1 MNRIQ
6 AFINEI
12 RGDKVIWIVVL
23 FLSIFSM
30 LAVYSSTGTLA
41 YKFQHGNTEYYILKH
56 LFILFLGFALMFA
69 CHKINYTYY
78 ARMAEVL
85 YWGSVGLLI
94 YTLLFGI
101 NLNEA
106 NRWATIPVLNVSF
119 QSSDVAKLALI
130 ILVAKLLTKKQNTIL
145 DFKETFMPILIRIG
159 IIVALILPNNLST
172 AGLIFMT
179 SIVLIYVGGVK
190 IKYLFYLSSAGI
202 VGFLMFIMV
211 VHFMP
216 NNSKSRVGT
225 WQNRIETFIGGKGSD
240 SFQSDQ
246 AKIAISSGGIF
257 GKMPG
262 NGTQKNFLPHP
273 YSDFIF
279 AIIVEEFGLVGGFV
293 ILILYVIL
301 FTRGYRIVMKFPHTF
316 GALLAIGLSFNL
328 TFQALINMLVAVDLM
343 PVTGQPLPLISMGGT
358 SIWFTCIS
366 LGIILSV
373 SRYIEEHSDEEIT
386 TDSNTNYASA

>member
-6 AFINEI
+6 AFLNDIK
-12 RGDKVIWIVVL
+12 GDKVIWIVVL

-41 YKFQHGNTEYYILKH
+41 YKFQHGNTEYYIFKH
-56 LFILFLGFALMFA
+56 LFILFLGFALMYA
-69 CHKINYTYY
+69 CHKVNYTFY

-85 YWGSVGLLI
+85 YWGSVCLLL

-130 ILVAKLLTKKQNTIL
+130 ILVAKLLTKKQDTIL
-145 DFKETFMPILIRIG
+145 HFKETFIPILIRIG

-172 AGLIFMT
+172 AALIFMT

-190 IKYLFYLSSAGI
+190 LKYLFYLSGAGI
-202 VGFLMFIMV
+202 LGFAMFIMV
-211 VHFMP
+211 VHFLP
-216 NNSKSRVGT
+216 NKNKSRVGT

-240 SFQSDQ
+240 NFQSDQ

-279 AIIVEEFGLVGGFV
+279 AIIIEEFGLVGGFFM
-293 ILILYVIL
+293 LILYVIL
-301 FTRGYRIVMKFPHTF
+301 FTRGYRLVMKFPHTF
-316 GALLAIGLSFNL
+316 GALLAIGLSFSL

-343 PVTGQPLPLISMGGT
+343 PVTGQPLPLVSMGGT

-366 LGIILSV
+366 IGIILSV
-373 SRYIEEHSDEEIT
+373 SRYIEEHADEATGSET
-386 TDSNTNYASA
+386 TKNYASV

>member
-6 AFINEI
+6 AFLNDIK
-12 RGDKVIWIVVL
+12 GDKVIWIVVL

-56 LFILFLGFALMFA
+56 IFILCLGFALMYA
-69 CHKINYTYY
+69 CHKINYTFY

-85 YWGSVGLLI
+85 YWGSVCLLM

-130 ILVAKLLTKKQNTIL
+130 ILVAKLLTKKQDTIL
-145 DFKETFMPILIRIG
+145 NFKETFIPILIRIG

-179 SIVLIYVGGVK
+179 SIILIYVGGVK
-190 IKYLFYLSSAGI
+190 LKYLFYLSGAGI
-202 VGFLMFIMV
+202 LGFAMFIMV
-211 VHFMP
+211 VHFLP
-216 NNSKSRVGT
+216 NNNKSRVGT

-240 SFQSDQ
+240 NFQSDQ

-279 AIIVEEFGLVGGFV
+279 AIIIEEFGLVGGFFM
-293 ILILYVIL
+293 LSLYVIL
-301 FTRGYRIVMKFPHTF
+301 FTRGYRLVMKFPHTF

-343 PVTGQPLPLISMGGT
+343 PVTGQPLPLVSMGGT

-366 LGIILSV
+366 IGIILSV
-373 SRYIEEHSDEEIT
+373 SRYIEEHAELETVTDT
-386 TDSNTNYASA
+386 TKNYANV

>member
-6 AFINEI
+6 AFFNDIK
-12 RGDKVIWIVVL
+12 GDKVIWIVVL

-30 LAVYSSTGTLA
+30 MAVYSSTGTLA
-41 YKFQHGNTEYYILKH
+41 YRFQHGNTEYYILKH
-56 LFILFLGFALMFA
+56 LFILLLGFGLMYA
-69 CHKINYTYY
+69 CHRINYTYY

-85 YWGSVGLLI
+85 YWGSIALLT
-94 YTLLFGI
+94 YTLLFGVS
-101 NLNEA
+101 LNEA

-130 ILVAKLLTKKQNTIL
+130 ILVAKLLTKKQDSIL
-145 DFKETFMPILIRIG
+145 DFKGTFMPILLRIG
-159 IIVALILPNNLST
+159 LVVALILPNNLST
-172 AGLIFMT
+172 AALIFMT
-179 SIVLIYVGGVK
+179 SVVLIYVGGVK
-190 IKYLFYLSSAGI
+190 IRYLFYLSSAGI
-202 VGFLMFIMV
+202 IGFLLFIMIA
-211 VHFMP
+211 HYAP
-216 NNSKSRVGT
+216 NIGGRIGT
-225 WQNRIETFIGGKGSD
+225 WQNRIETFTGGNGSD
-240 SFQSDQ
+240 TFQVDQ

-279 AIIVEEFGLVGGFV
+279 AIIIEEFGLIGGFI

-316 GALLAIGLSFNL
+316 GALLSIGLSFSL

-343 PVTGQPLPLISMGGT
+343 PVTGQPLPLVSMGGT

-366 LGIILSV
+366 IGIILSV
-373 SRYIEEHSDEEIT
+373 SRYIEEHGDEEIASET
-386 TDSNTNYASA
+386 TKNYANV

>member
-41 YKFQHGNTEYYILKH
+41 YRFQHGNTEYYILKH

-85 YWGSVGLLI
+85 YWGSVCLLI

-211 VHFMP
+211 VHFLP
-216 NNSKSRVGT
+216 NNNKSRVGT

-240 SFQSDQ
+240 NFQSDQ

-279 AIIVEEFGLVGGFV
+279 AIIIEEFGLVGGFV

-343 PVTGQPLPLISMGGT
+343 PVTGQPLPLVSMGGT

-386 TDSNTNYASA
+386 TESNNNYASA

>member
-12 RGDKVIWIVVL
+12 KGDKVIWIVVL

-41 YKFQHGNTEYYILKH
+41 YRFQHGNTEYYILKH

-78 ARMAEVL
+78 ARLAEVL
-85 YWGSVGLLI
+85 YWGSVCLLI
-94 YTLLFGI
+94 YTLIFGI

-145 DFKETFMPILIRIG
+145 DFRETFMPILIRIG

-211 VHFMP
+211 VHFLP
-216 NNSKSRVGT
+216 NNNKSRVGT

-240 SFQSDQ
+240 NFQSDQ

-279 AIIVEEFGLVGGFV
+279 AIIIEEFGLLGGFV

-366 LGIILSV
+366 IGIILSV
-373 SRYIEEHSDEEIT
+373 SRHIEEHADEEII
-386 TDSNTNYASA
+386 TDSNNNYASA

>member
-6 AFINEI
+6 AFLNDIK
-12 RGDKVIWIVVL
+12 GDKVIWIVVL

-41 YKFQHGNTEYYILKH
+41 YKFQHGNTEYYIFKH
-56 LFILFLGFALMFA
+56 LFILFLGFALMYA
-69 CHKINYTYY
+69 CHKVNYTFY

-85 YWGSVGLLI
+85 YWGSVCLLL

-130 ILVAKLLTKKQNTIL
+130 ILVAKLLTKKQDTIL
-145 DFKETFMPILIRIG
+145 HFKETFIPILIRIG

-172 AGLIFMT
+172 AALIFMT

-190 IKYLFYLSSAGI
+190 LKYLFYLSGAGI
-202 VGFLMFIMV
+202 LGFAMFIMV
-211 VHFMP
+211 VHFLP
-216 NNSKSRVGT
+216 NKNKSRVGT

-240 SFQSDQ
+240 NFQSDQ

-279 AIIVEEFGLVGGFV
+279 AIIIEEFGLVGGFFM
-293 ILILYVIL
+293 LILYVIL
-301 FTRGYRIVMKFPHTF
+301 FTRGYRLVMKFPHTF
-316 GALLAIGLSFNL
+316 GALLAIGLSFSL

-343 PVTGQPLPLISMGGT
+343 PVTGQPLPLVSMGGT

-366 LGIILSV
+366 IGIILSV
-373 SRYIEEHSDEEIT
+373 SRYIEEHADEETGSET
-386 TDSNTNYASA
+386 TKNYASV

>member
-6 AFINEI
+6 AFLNDI

-41 YKFQHGNTEYYILKH
+41 YRFQHGNTEYYILKH
-56 LFILFLGFALMFA
+56 LFILFLGFALMYA
-69 CHKINYTYY
+69 CHRIKYTYY
-78 ARMAEVL
+78 ARIAEVF

-94 YTLLFGI
+94 YTLIFGI

-130 ILVAKLLTKKQNTIL
+130 ILIAKMLTKKQSSIL
-145 DFKETFMPILIRIG
+145 NFKETFLPLLIRIG

-179 SIVLIYVGGVK
+179 CIMLIYVGGVK
-190 IKYLFYLSSAGI
+190 IKYLVYLSSAGLL
-202 VGFLMFIMV
+202 GFLMFVMV
-211 VHFMP
+211 VHFLP
-216 NNSKSRVGT
+216 NNNKGRIGT

-246 AKIAISSGGIF
+246 AKIAISTGGIL

-279 AIIVEEFGLVGGFV
+279 AIIIEEYGLAGGFC
-293 ILILYVIL
+293 ILVLYVIL

-316 GALLAIGLSFNL
+316 GALLAIGLSFSL

-343 PVTGQPLPLISMGGT
+343 PVTGQPLPLVSMGGT

-366 LGIILSV
+366 IGIILSV
-373 SRYIEEHSDEEIT
+373 SRYIEEHSDEEINSEP
-386 TDSNTNYASA
+386 SNDYASA

>member
-41 YKFQHGNTEYYILKH
+41 YRFQHGNTEYYILKH

-85 YWGSVGLLI
+85 YWGSVCLLI

-211 VHFMP
+211 VHFLP
-216 NNSKSRVGT
+216 NNNKSRVGT

-240 SFQSDQ
+240 NFQSDQ

-279 AIIVEEFGLVGGFV
+279 AIIIEEFGLLGGFV

-343 PVTGQPLPLISMGGT
+343 PVTGQPLPLVSMGGT

-386 TDSNTNYASA
+386 TESNNNYASV

>member
-6 AFINEI
+6 ALFNDIK
-12 RGDKVIWIVVL
+12 GDRVIWIVVL

-56 LFILFLGFALMFA
+56 LFILLLGFALMYA
-69 CHKINYTYY
+69 CHRINYTYY
-78 ARMAEVL
+78 ARLAEVL
-85 YWGSVGLLI
+85 YWGSVALLV

-101 NLNEA
+101 NVNEA

-130 ILVAKLLTKKQNTIL
+130 ILVAKLLTKKQGSIL
-145 DFKETFMPILIRIG
+145 DFKGTFMPILLRIG
-159 IIVALILPNNLST
+159 IVVALILPNNLST
-172 AGLIFMT
+172 AALIFMT
-179 SIVLIYVGGVK
+179 SVVLIYVGGVK
-190 IKYLFYLSSAGI
+190 IRYLIYLTSAGI
-202 VGFLMFIMV
+202 LGFLLFIMIA
-211 VHFMP
+211 HYAP
-216 NNSKSRVGT
+216 NIGGRIGT
-225 WQNRIETFIGGKGSD
+225 WQNRIVTFTGGHGSD
-240 SFQSDQ
+240 TFQVDQ
-246 AKIAISSGGIF
+246 AKIAISSGGFF

-279 AIIVEEFGLVGGFV
+279 AIIIEEFGLIGGFI

-316 GALLAIGLSFNL
+316 GALLSIGLSFSL

-366 LGIILSV
+366 IGMILSV
-373 SRYIEEHSDEEIT
+373 SRYIEEHGDEEIT
-386 TDSNTNYASA
+386 PETKNSYAEA

>member
-6 AFINEI
+6 AFLNDIK
-12 RGDKVIWIVVL
+12 GDKVIWIVVL

-41 YKFQHGNTEYYILKH
+41 YKFQHGNTEYYIFKH
-56 LFILFLGFALMFA
+56 LFILGLGFALMYA
-69 CHKINYTYY
+69 CHKINYTFY
-78 ARMAEVL
+78 ARIAEVL
-85 YWGSVGLLI
+85 YWGSVCLLM

-130 ILVAKLLTKKQNTIL
+130 ILVAKLLTKKQDTIL
-145 DFKETFMPILIRIG
+145 NFKETFIPILIRIG

-179 SIVLIYVGGVK
+179 SIILIYVGGVK
-190 IKYLFYLSSAGI
+190 LKYLFYLSGAGI
-202 VGFLMFIMV
+202 LGFAMFIMV
-211 VHFMP
+211 VHFLP
-216 NNSKSRVGT
+216 NNNKSRIGT

-240 SFQSDQ
+240 NFQSDQ

-279 AIIVEEFGLVGGFV
+279 AIIIEEFGLVGGFFM
-293 ILILYVIL
+293 LSLYVIL
-301 FTRGYRIVMKFPHTF
+301 FTRGYRLVMKFPHTF

-343 PVTGQPLPLISMGGT
+343 PVTGQPLPLVSMGGT

-366 LGIILSV
+366 IGIILSV
-373 SRYIEEHSDEEIT
+373 SRYIEEHADEETGSDT
-386 TDSNTNYASA
+386 TSNYANV

>member
-6 AFINEI
+6 AFLNDIK
-12 RGDKVIWIVVL
+12 GDKVIWIVVL

-41 YKFQHGNTEYYILKH
+41 YKFQHGNTEYYIFKH
-56 LFILFLGFALMFA
+56 LFILFLGFALMYA
-69 CHKINYTYY
+69 CHKVNYTFY

-85 YWGSVGLLI
+85 YWGSVCLLL

-130 ILVAKLLTKKQNTIL
+130 ILVAKLLTKKQDTIL
-145 DFKETFMPILIRIG
+145 HFKETFIPILIRIG

-172 AGLIFMT
+172 AALIFMT

-190 IKYLFYLSSAGI
+190 LKYLFYLSAAGI
-202 VGFLMFIMV
+202 LGFAMFIMV
-211 VHFMP
+211 VHFLP
-216 NNSKSRVGT
+216 NKNKSRVGT

-240 SFQSDQ
+240 NFQSDQ

-279 AIIVEEFGLVGGFV
+279 AIIIEEFGLVGGFFM
-293 ILILYVIL
+293 LILYVIL
-301 FTRGYRIVMKFPHTF
+301 FTRGYRLVMKFPHTF
-316 GALLAIGLSFNL
+316 GALLAIGLSFSL

-343 PVTGQPLPLISMGGT
+343 PVTGQPLPLVSMGGT

-366 LGIILSV
+366 IGIILSV
-373 SRYIEEHSDEEIT
+373 SRYIEEHADEETGSET
-386 TDSNTNYASA
+386 TKNYASV

>member
-6 AFINEI
+6 VFLNDIK
-12 RGDKVIWIVVL
+12 GDRVIWIVVL

-30 LAVYSSTGTLA
+30 MAVYSSTGTLS
-41 YKFQHGNTEYYILKH
+41 YRFQHGNTEYYILKH
-56 LFILFLGFALMFA
+56 LFILLLGFALMYA
-69 CHKINYTYY
+69 CHRINYTYY
-78 ARMAEVL
+78 ARLAEVL
-85 YWGSVGLLI
+85 YWGSIALLA

-101 NLNEA
+101 SLNEA

-130 ILVAKLLTKKQNTIL
+130 ILVAKLLTKKQDSIL
-145 DFKETFMPILIRIG
+145 DFKGTFMPILLRIG
-159 IIVALILPNNLST
+159 LVVALILPNNLST
-172 AGLIFMT
+172 AALIFLT
-179 SIVLIYVGGVK
+179 SVVLIYVGGVK
-190 IKYLFYLSSAGI
+190 IRYLFYLSSAGI
-202 VGFLMFIMV
+202 LGFLLFIMV
-211 VHFMP
+211 AHYAP
-216 NNSKSRVGT
+216 NIGGRIGT
-225 WQNRIETFIGGKGSD
+225 WQNRIETFTGGNGSD
-240 SFQSDQ
+240 SFQIDQ

-279 AIIVEEFGLVGGFV
+279 AIIIEEFGLVGGFI

-316 GALLAIGLSFNL
+316 GALLSIGLSFSL

-343 PVTGQPLPLISMGGT
+343 PVTGQPLPLVSMGGT

-366 LGIILSV
+366 IGIILSV
-373 SRYIEEHSDEEIT
+373 SRYIEEHADEEIT
-386 TDSNTNYASA
+386 SETPKNYASV

>member
-6 AFINEI
+6 AFFNDIK
-12 RGDKVIWIVVL
+12 GDRVIWIVVL
-23 FLSIFSM
+23 FLSIFSL

-56 LFILFLGFALMFA
+56 LFILCLGFALMYA

-85 YWGSVGLLI
+85 YWGSVCLLL
-94 YTLLFGI
+94 YTLAFGI

-130 ILVAKLLTKKQNTIL
+130 ILVAKLLTKKQDTIL
-145 DFKETFMPILIRIG
+145 NFKETFIPILIRIG

-190 IKYLFYLSSAGI
+190 LKYLFYLSGAGI
-202 VGFLMFIMV
+202 LGFVLFVTV
-211 VHFMP
+211 VHFLP
-216 NNSKSRVGT
+216 NNNKSRVGT

-240 SFQSDQ
+240 NFQSDQ

-279 AIIVEEFGLVGGFV
+279 AIIVEEFGLVGGFFM
-293 ILILYVIL
+293 LSLYVIL
-301 FTRGYRIVMKFPHTF
+301 FTRGYRLVMKFPHTF
-316 GALLAIGLSFNL
+316 GALLAIGLSFSL

-343 PVTGQPLPLISMGGT
+343 PVTGQPLPLVSMGGT

-366 LGIILSV
+366 IGIILSV
-373 SRYIEEHSDEEIT
+373 SRYIEEHADEEIVSET
-386 TDSNTNYASA
+386 NNNYASA

>member
-6 AFINEI
+6 AFLNDIK
-12 RGDKVIWIVVL
+12 GDKVIWIVVL
-23 FLSIFSM
+23 FLSIFSL

-41 YKFQHGNTEYYILKH
+41 YKFQHGNTEYYIFKH
-56 LFILFLGFALMFA
+56 LFILCLGFALMYA
-69 CHKINYTYY
+69 CHKINYTFY

-85 YWGSVGLLI
+85 YWGSVGLLM

-101 NLNEA
+101 NLNDA

-130 ILVAKLLTKKQNTIL
+130 ILVAKLLTKKQDTIL
-145 DFKETFMPILIRIG
+145 NFKETFIPILIRIG

-172 AGLIFMT
+172 AALIFMT
-179 SIVLIYVGGVK
+179 SIVLIFVGGVK
-190 IKYLFYLSSAGI
+190 LKYLFYLSGAGI
-202 VGFLMFIMV
+202 LGFAMFIMV
-211 VHFMP
+211 VHFLP
-216 NNSKSRVGT
+216 NNNKSRVGT

-240 SFQSDQ
+240 NFQSDQ

-279 AIIVEEFGLVGGFV
+279 AIIIEEFGLVGGFFM
-293 ILILYVIL
+293 LILYVIL
-301 FTRGYRIVMKFPHTF
+301 FTRGYRLVMKFPHTF
-316 GALLAIGLSFNL
+316 GALLAIGLSFSL

-343 PVTGQPLPLISMGGT
+343 PVTGQPLPLVSMGGT

-366 LGIILSV
+366 IGIILSV
-373 SRYIEEHSDEEIT
+373 SRYIEEHADEETGSDT
-386 TDSNTNYASA
+386 TNNYASV

>member
-6 AFINEI
+6 AFLNDIK
-12 RGDKVIWIVVL
+12 GDKVIWIVVL

-56 LFILFLGFALMFA
+56 LFILALGFGLMYA
-69 CHKINYTYY
+69 CHKINYTFY

-85 YWGSVGLLI
+85 YWGSVCLLL

-130 ILVAKLLTKKQNTIL
+130 ILVAKLLTKKQDTIL
-145 DFKETFMPILIRIG
+145 HFKETFIPILIRIG

-172 AGLIFMT
+172 AALIFMT

-190 IKYLFYLSSAGI
+190 LKYLFYLSAAGI
-202 VGFLMFIMV
+202 LGFAMFIMV
-211 VHFMP
+211 VHFLP
-216 NNSKSRVGT
+216 NKNKSRIGT

-240 SFQSDQ
+240 NFQSDQ

-279 AIIVEEFGLVGGFV
+279 AIIIEEFGLVGGFFM
-293 ILILYVIL
+293 LILYVIL
-301 FTRGYRIVMKFPHTF
+301 FTRGYRLVMKFPHTF
-316 GALLAIGLSFNL
+316 GALLAIGLSFSL

-343 PVTGQPLPLISMGGT
+343 PVTGQPLPLVSMGGT

-366 LGIILSV
+366 IGIILSV
-373 SRYIEEHSDEEIT
+373 SRYIEEHAGEETGSET
-386 TDSNTNYASA
+386 TNNYASV

>member
-41 YKFQHGNTEYYILKH
+41 YRFQHGNTEYYILKH

-85 YWGSVGLLI
+85 YWGSVCLLI

-211 VHFMP
+211 VHFLP
-216 NNSKSRVGT
+216 NNNKSRVGT

-240 SFQSDQ
+240 NFQSDQ

-279 AIIVEEFGLVGGFV
+279 AIIIEEFGLVGGFV

-343 PVTGQPLPLISMGGT
+343 PVTGQPLPLVSMGGT

-386 TDSNTNYASA
+386 TETNNNYASA

>member
-6 AFINEI
+6 AFLNDIK
-12 RGDKVIWIVVL
+12 GDKVIWIVVL

-41 YKFQHGNTEYYILKH
+41 YKFQHGNTEYYIFKH
-56 LFILFLGFALMFA
+56 IFILCLGFALMYA
-69 CHKINYTYY
+69 CHKINYTFY

-85 YWGSVGLLI
+85 YWGSVCLLM

-130 ILVAKLLTKKQNTIL
+130 ILVAKLLTKKQDTIL
-145 DFKETFMPILIRIG
+145 NFKETFIPILIRIG

-179 SIVLIYVGGVK
+179 SIILIYVGGVK
-190 IKYLFYLSSAGI
+190 LKYLFYLSGAGLL
-202 VGFLMFIMV
+202 GFAMFIMV
-211 VHFMP
+211 VHFLP
-216 NNSKSRVGT
+216 NNNKSRVGT

-240 SFQSDQ
+240 NFQSDQ

-279 AIIVEEFGLVGGFV
+279 AIIIEEFGLVGGFFM
-293 ILILYVIL
+293 LSLYVIL
-301 FTRGYRIVMKFPHTF
+301 FTRGYRLVMKFPHTF

-343 PVTGQPLPLISMGGT
+343 PVTGQPLPLVSMGGT

-366 LGIILSV
+366 IGIILSV
-373 SRYIEEHSDEEIT
+373 SRYIEEHADEETGSDT
-386 TDSNTNYASA
+386 TKNYANV

>member
-6 AFINEI
+6 AFLNDIK
-12 RGDKVIWIVVL
+12 GDKVIWIVVL

-41 YKFQHGNTEYYILKH
+41 YRFQHGNTEYYILKH
-56 LFILFLGFALMFA
+56 LFILFLGFALMYA
-69 CHKINYTYY
+69 SHKINYTYY

-85 YWGSVGLLI
+85 YWFSVVLLV

-130 ILVAKLLTKKQNTIL
+130 ILVAKLLTKKQSSIL
-145 DFKETFMPILIRIG
+145 DLKETFLPILVRIG

-179 SIVLIYVGGVK
+179 SIVLVYVGGVK
-190 IKYLFYLSSAGI
+190 FKYLFYLTATGLLGI
-202 VGFLMFIMV
+202 IMFIAV
-211 VHFMP
+211 LHFLP
-216 NNSKSRVGT
+216 NGGKSRIGT

-240 SFQSDQ
+240 NFQSDQ
-246 AKIAISSGGIF
+246 AKIAIASGGIL

-279 AIIVEEFGLVGGFV
+279 AIIIEEFGLIGGFFV
-293 ILILYVIL
+293 LTCYVIL
-301 FTRGYRIVMKFPHTF
+301 FTRGYRLVMKFPHTF

-343 PVTGQPLPLISMGGT
+343 PVTGQPLPMISMGGT

-373 SRYIEEHSDEEIT
+373 SRYIEEHADEEIT
-386 TDSNTNYASA
+386 SETTNNYASV

>member
-78 ARMAEVL
+78 ARMAEIL
-85 YWGSVGLLI
+85 YWGSVCLLI

-159 IIVALILPNNLST
+159 VIVALILPNNLST

-211 VHFMP
+211 VHFLP
-216 NNSKSRVGT
+216 NNNKSRVGT

-240 SFQSDQ
+240 NFQSDQ

-279 AIIVEEFGLVGGFV
+279 AIIIEEFGLVGGFV

-343 PVTGQPLPLISMGGT
+343 PVTGQPLPLVSMGGT

-386 TDSNTNYASA
+386 TESNNNYASA

>member
-1 MNRIQ
+1 
-6 AFINEI
+6 
-12 RGDKVIWIVVL
+12 
-23 FLSIFSM
+23 
-30 LAVYSSTGTLA
+30 
-41 YKFQHGNTEYYILKH
+41 
-56 LFILFLGFALMFA
+56 
-69 CHKINYTYY
+69 
-78 ARMAEVL
+78 
-85 YWGSVGLLI
+85 
-94 YTLLFGI
+94 
-101 NLNEA
+101 
-106 NRWATIPVLNVSF
+106 
-119 QSSDVAKLALI
+119 
-130 ILVAKLLTKKQNTIL
+130 
-145 DFKETFMPILIRIG
+145 
-159 IIVALILPNNLST
+159 VALILPNNLST

-211 VHFMP
+211 VHFLP
-216 NNSKSRVGT
+216 NNNKSRVGT

-240 SFQSDQ
+240 NFKSDQ
-246 AKIAISSGGIF
+246 AKIAIYSGGIL

-279 AIIVEEFGLVGGFV
+279 AIIIEEFGLVGGFV

-343 PVTGQPLPLISMGGT
+343 PVTGQPLPLVSMGGT

-373 SRYIEEHSDEEIT
+373 SRYIEEHLDEEIT
-386 TDSNTNYASA
+386 TESNNNYASV

>member
-41 YKFQHGNTEYYILKH
+41 YRFQHGNTEYYILKH

-78 ARMAEVL
+78 ARLAEVL
-85 YWGSVGLLI
+85 YWGSVCLLI

-211 VHFMP
+211 VHFLP
-216 NNSKSRVGT
+216 NNNKSRVGT

-240 SFQSDQ
+240 NFQSDQ

-279 AIIVEEFGLVGGFV
+279 AIIIEEFGLLGGFV

-343 PVTGQPLPLISMGGT
+343 PVTGQPLPLVSMGGT

-386 TDSNTNYASA
+386 TESNNNYASV

>member
-6 AFINEI
+6 ALIKDI
-12 RGDKVIWIVVL
+12 KGDRVIWIVVL

-30 LAVYSSTGTLA
+30 MAVYSATGTLA

-56 LFILFLGFALMFA
+56 LFILFLGFALMYA
-69 CHKINYTYY
+69 CHRINYTYY
-78 ARMAEVL
+78 ARLAEVL
-85 YWGSVGLLI
+85 YWGSVALLV
-94 YTLLFGI
+94 YTLFFGI

-130 ILVAKLLTKKQNTIL
+130 ILVAKLLTKKQGSIL
-145 DFKETFMPILIRIG
+145 DFKGTFIPILFRIG
-159 IIVALILPNNLST
+159 LVVALILPNNLST
-172 AGLIFMT
+172 AALIFMT
-179 SIVLIYVGGVK
+179 SVVLIYVGGVK
-190 IKYLFYLSSAGI
+190 IRYLVYLTSAGI
-202 VGFLMFIMV
+202 VGFLLFIMV
-211 VHFMP
+211 AHYAP
-216 NNSKSRVGT
+216 NIGGRIGT
-225 WQNRIETFIGGKGSD
+225 WQNRIVTFTGGNGSD
-240 SFQSDQ
+240 TFQVDQ

-279 AIIVEEFGLVGGFV
+279 AIIIEEFGLVGGFI

-316 GALLAIGLSFNL
+316 GALLSIGLSFSL

-343 PVTGQPLPLISMGGT
+343 PVTGQPLPLVSMGGT

-366 LGIILSV
+366 IGIILSV
-373 SRYIEEHSDEEIT
+373 SRYIEEHGDEEIIPET
-386 TDSNTNYASA
+386 KNSYADA

>member
-6 AFINEI
+6 ALFNDIK
-12 RGDKVIWIVVL
+12 GDRVIWIVVL

-56 LFILFLGFALMFA
+56 LFILILGFALMYA
-69 CHKINYTYY
+69 CHRINYTYY
-78 ARMAEVL
+78 ARLAEVL
-85 YWGSVGLLI
+85 YWGSVALLL

-101 NLNEA
+101 NVNEA

-130 ILVAKLLTKKQNTIL
+130 ILVAKLLTKKQNSIL
-145 DFKETFMPILIRIG
+145 DFKGTFIPILLRIG
-159 IIVALILPNNLST
+159 IVVALILPNNLST
-172 AGLIFMT
+172 AALIFLT
-179 SIVLIYVGGVK
+179 SVVLIYVGGVK
-190 IKYLFYLSSAGI
+190 IRYLIYLTSAGI
-202 VGFLMFIMV
+202 LGFCLFIMV
-211 VHFMP
+211 AHYAP
-216 NNSKSRVGT
+216 NIGGRIGT
-225 WQNRIETFIGGKGSD
+225 WQNRIVTFTGGKGSD
-240 SFQSDQ
+240 TFQVDQ

-279 AIIVEEFGLVGGFV
+279 AIIIEEFGLVGGFI

-316 GALLAIGLSFNL
+316 GALLSIGLSFSL

-343 PVTGQPLPLISMGGT
+343 PVTGQPLPLVSMGGT

-366 LGIILSV
+366 IGMILSV
-373 SRYIEEHSDEEIT
+373 SRYIEEHGDEET
-386 TDSNTNYASA
+386 TPVKNNSYANA

>member
-6 AFINEI
+6 AYINEI

-41 YKFQHGNTEYYILKH
+41 YRFQHGNTEYYILKH

-85 YWGSVGLLI
+85 YWGSVCLLI

-211 VHFMP
+211 VHFLP
-216 NNSKSRVGT
+216 NNNKSRVGT

-240 SFQSDQ
+240 NFQSDQ

-279 AIIVEEFGLVGGFV
+279 AIIIEEFGLVGGFV

-343 PVTGQPLPLISMGGT
+343 PVTGQPLPLVSMGGT

-386 TDSNTNYASA
+386 TESNINYASA

>member
-6 AFINEI
+6 VFLNDIK
-12 RGDKVIWIVVL
+12 GDRVIWIVVL

-30 LAVYSSTGTLA
+30 MAVYSSTGTLA
-41 YKFQHGNTEYYILKH
+41 YRFQHGNTEYYILKH
-56 LFILFLGFALMFA
+56 LFILLLGFALMYA
-69 CHKINYTYY
+69 CHRINYTYY
-78 ARMAEVL
+78 ARLAEVL
-85 YWGSVGLLI
+85 YWGSIALLA

-101 NLNEA
+101 SLNEA

-130 ILVAKLLTKKQNTIL
+130 ILVAKLLTKKQDSIL
-145 DFKETFMPILIRIG
+145 DFKGTFMPILLRIG
-159 IIVALILPNNLST
+159 LVVALILPNNLST
-172 AGLIFMT
+172 AALIFLT
-179 SIVLIYVGGVK
+179 SVVLIYVGGVK
-190 IKYLFYLSSAGI
+190 IRYLFYLSSAGI
-202 VGFLMFIMV
+202 LGFLLFIMV
-211 VHFMP
+211 AHYAP
-216 NNSKSRVGT
+216 NIGGRIGT
-225 WQNRIETFIGGKGSD
+225 WQNRIETFTGGNGSD
-240 SFQSDQ
+240 SFQIDQ

-279 AIIVEEFGLVGGFV
+279 AIIIEEFGLVGGFI

-316 GALLAIGLSFNL
+316 GALLSIGLSFSL

-343 PVTGQPLPLISMGGT
+343 PVTGQPLPLVSMGGT

-366 LGIILSV
+366 IGIILSV
-373 SRYIEEHSDEEIT
+373 SRYIEEHADEEIT
-386 TDSNTNYASA
+386 SETPKNYASV

>member
-6 AFINEI
+6 AFLNDI

-41 YKFQHGNTEYYILKH
+41 YRFQHGNTEYYILKH
-56 LFILFLGFALMFA
+56 LFILFLGFALMYA

-78 ARMAEVL
+78 ARMAEIL
-85 YWGSVGLLI
+85 YWGSVCLLI

-106 NRWATIPVLNVSF
+106 NRWATIPVLNISF

-130 ILVAKLLTKKQNTIL
+130 ILVAKLLTKKQGTIL
-145 DFKETFMPILIRIG
+145 DFKETFLPILIRIG

-202 VGFLMFIMV
+202 LGFLMFIMV
-211 VHFMP
+211 IHFLP
-216 NNSKSRVGT
+216 NNNKSRVGT

-240 SFQSDQ
+240 NFQSDQ
-246 AKIAISSGGIF
+246 AKIAISSGGVF

-279 AIIVEEFGLVGGFV
+279 AIIIEEFGLVGGFV
-293 ILILYVIL
+293 ILTLYVIL

-316 GALLAIGLSFNL
+316 GALLSIGLSFNL

-343 PVTGQPLPLISMGGT
+343 PVTGQPLPLVSMGGT

-373 SRYIEEHSDEEIT
+373 SRYIEEHADDETGSEIT
-386 TDSNTNYASA
+386 NNYASV

>member
-6 AFINEI
+6 AFLNDIK
-12 RGDKVIWIVVL
+12 GDRVIWIVVL

-41 YKFQHGNTEYYILKH
+41 YRFQHGNTEYYILKH
-56 LFILFLGFALMFA
+56 IFILCLGFALMYA

-85 YWGSVGLLI
+85 YWGSVCLLI

-130 ILVAKLLTKKQNTIL
+130 ILVAKLLTKKQDTIL

-202 VGFLMFIMV
+202 LGFAMFIMV

-216 NNSKSRVGT
+216 SNNKSRVGT

-240 SFQSDQ
+240 NFQSDQ
-246 AKIAISSGGIF
+246 AKIAISSRGIL

-279 AIIVEEFGLVGGFV
+279 AIIIEEFGLVGGFFM
-293 ILILYVIL
+293 LILYVIL

-343 PVTGQPLPLISMGGT
+343 PVTGQPLPLVSMGGT

-366 LGIILSV
+366 IGIILSV
-373 SRYIEEHSDEEIT
+373 SRYIEEHAEEETIPET
-386 TDSNTNYASA
+386 ANNYASA

>member
-6 AFINEI
+6 AFLNDIK
-12 RGDKVIWIVVL
+12 GDKVIWIVVL

-41 YKFQHGNTEYYILKH
+41 YKFQHGNTEYYIFKH
-56 LFILFLGFALMFA
+56 LFILCLGFALMYA
-69 CHKINYTYY
+69 CHKVNYTFY

-85 YWGSVGLLI
+85 YWGSVCLLM

-130 ILVAKLLTKKQNTIL
+130 ILVAKLLTKKQDTIL
-145 DFKETFMPILIRIG
+145 NFKETFIPILIRIG

-179 SIVLIYVGGVK
+179 SIILIYVGGVK
-190 IKYLFYLSSAGI
+190 LKYLFYLSGAGLL
-202 VGFLMFIMV
+202 GFAMFIMV
-211 VHFMP
+211 VHFLP
-216 NNSKSRVGT
+216 NNNKSRVGT

-240 SFQSDQ
+240 NFQSDQ

-279 AIIVEEFGLVGGFV
+279 AIIIEEFGLVGGFFM
-293 ILILYVIL
+293 LSLYVIL
-301 FTRGYRIVMKFPHTF
+301 FTRGYRLVMKFPHTF

-343 PVTGQPLPLISMGGT
+343 PVTGQPLPLVSMGGT

-366 LGIILSV
+366 IGIILSV
-373 SRYIEEHSDEEIT
+373 SRYIEEHADLEKGSDT
-386 TDSNTNYASA
+386 TKNYANA

>member
-6 AFINEI
+6 AFFNDIK
-12 RGDKVIWIVVL
+12 GDRAIWIVVL

-30 LAVYSSTGTLA
+30 MSVYSSTGTLA

-56 LFILFLGFALMFA
+56 LFILILGFALMYA
-69 CHKINYTYY
+69 CHRINYTYY
-78 ARMAEVL
+78 ARLAEVL
-85 YWGSVGLLI
+85 YWGSVGLLL

-130 ILVAKLLTKKQNTIL
+130 ILVAKLLTKKQDSIL
-145 DFKETFMPILIRIG
+145 DFKKTFLPLLIRIG
-159 IIVALILPNNLST
+159 IVVVLILPNNLST
-172 AGLIFMT
+172 AALIFLT
-179 SIVLIYVGGVK
+179 SVVLIYVGGVK
-190 IKYLFYLSSAGI
+190 IKYLFYLMSAGI
-202 VGFLMFIMV
+202 VGFMLFIMV
-211 VHFMP
+211 AHYAP
-216 NNSKSRVGT
+216 KIGGRIGT
-225 WQNRIETFIGGKGSD
+225 WQNRIITFTGGNGSD
-240 SFQSDQ
+240 TFQVDQ

-279 AIIVEEFGLVGGFV
+279 AIIIEEFGLLGGFV
-293 ILILYVIL
+293 ILALYVIL
-301 FTRGYRIVMKFPHTF
+301 FTRAYRLVMRFPHTF
-316 GALLAIGLSFNL
+316 GALLSIGLSFSL

-343 PVTGQPLPLISMGGT
+343 PVTGQPLPLVSMGGT

-366 LGIILSV
+366 IGIILSV
-373 SRYIEEHSDEEIT
+373 SRYIEEHGAEEIST
-386 TDSNTNYASA
+386 ETINNYGRV

>member
-6 AFINEI
+6 AFLNDIK
-12 RGDKVIWIVVL
+12 GDKVIWIVVL

-41 YKFQHGNTEYYILKH
+41 YKFQHGNTEYYIFKH
-56 LFILFLGFALMFA
+56 LFILCLGFALMYA
-69 CHKINYTYY
+69 CHKINYTFY
-78 ARMAEVL
+78 ARMAEIL
-85 YWGSVGLLI
+85 YWGSVCLLM

-130 ILVAKLLTKKQNTIL
+130 ILVAKLLTKKQDTIL
-145 DFKETFMPILIRIG
+145 NFKETFIPILIRIG

-179 SIVLIYVGGVK
+179 SIILIYVGGVK
-190 IKYLFYLSSAGI
+190 LKYLFYLSGAGI
-202 VGFLMFIMV
+202 LGFAMFIMV
-211 VHFMP
+211 VHFLP
-216 NNSKSRVGT
+216 NNNKSRVGT

-240 SFQSDQ
+240 NFQSDQ

-279 AIIVEEFGLVGGFV
+279 AIIIEEFGLVGGFFM
-293 ILILYVIL
+293 LSLYVIL
-301 FTRGYRIVMKFPHTF
+301 FTRGYRLVMKFPHTF

-343 PVTGQPLPLISMGGT
+343 PVTGQPLPLVSMGGT

-366 LGIILSV
+366 IGIILSV
-373 SRYIEEHSDEEIT
+373 SRYIEEHADEETGLDT
-386 TDSNTNYASA
+386 TKNYANV

>member
-6 AFINEI
+6 ALIKDI
-12 RGDKVIWIVVL
+12 KGDRVIWIVVL

-30 LAVYSSTGTLA
+30 MAVYSATGTLA

-56 LFILFLGFALMFA
+56 LFILLLGFALMYA
-69 CHKINYTYY
+69 CHRINYTYY
-78 ARMAEVL
+78 ARLAEVL
-85 YWGSVGLLI
+85 YWGSVALLV
-94 YTLLFGI
+94 YTLFFGI

-130 ILVAKLLTKKQNTIL
+130 ILVAKLLTKKQGSIL
-145 DFKETFMPILIRIG
+145 DFKGTFIPILFRIG
-159 IIVALILPNNLST
+159 LVVALILPNNLST
-172 AGLIFMT
+172 AALIFMT
-179 SIVLIYVGGVK
+179 SVVLIYVGGVK
-190 IKYLFYLSSAGI
+190 IRYLVYLTSAGI
-202 VGFLMFIMV
+202 VGFLLFIMV
-211 VHFMP
+211 AHYAP
-216 NNSKSRVGT
+216 NIGGRIGT
-225 WQNRIETFIGGKGSD
+225 WQNRIVTFTGGNGSD
-240 SFQSDQ
+240 TFQVDQ
-246 AKIAISSGGIF
+246 AKIALSSGGIF

-279 AIIVEEFGLVGGFV
+279 AIIIEEFGLVGGFI

-316 GALLAIGLSFNL
+316 GALLSIGLSFSL

-343 PVTGQPLPLISMGGT
+343 PVTGQPLPLVSMGGT

-366 LGIILSV
+366 IGMILSV
-373 SRYIEEHSDEEIT
+373 SRYIEEHGDKEIIPET
-386 TDSNTNYASA
+386 KNSYADA

>member
-6 AFINEI
+6 AFLNDIK
-12 RGDKVIWIVVL
+12 GDRVIWIVVL

-30 LAVYSSTGTLA
+30 MAVYSSTGTLA
-41 YKFQHGNTEYYILKH
+41 YRFQHGNTEYYILKH
-56 LFILFLGFALMFA
+56 LFILLLGFALMYA
-69 CHKINYTYY
+69 CHRINYTYY
-78 ARMAEVL
+78 ARLAEVL
-85 YWGSVGLLI
+85 YWGSIALLT
-94 YTLLFGI
+94 YTLLFGVS
-101 NLNEA
+101 LNEA

-130 ILVAKLLTKKQNTIL
+130 ILVAKLLTKKQDSIL
-145 DFKETFMPILIRIG
+145 DFKGTFMPILLRIG
-159 IIVALILPNNLST
+159 IVVALILPNNLST
-172 AGLIFMT
+172 AALIFLT
-179 SIVLIYVGGVK
+179 SVVLIYVGGVK

-202 VGFLMFIMV
+202 IGFLLFILIA
-211 VHFMP
+211 HYAP
-216 NNSKSRVGT
+216 NIGGRIGT
-225 WQNRIETFIGGKGSD
+225 WQNRIETFTGGNGSD
-240 SFQSDQ
+240 TFQVDQ

-279 AIIVEEFGLVGGFV
+279 AIIIEEFGLVGGFF

-316 GALLAIGLSFNL
+316 GALLAIGLSFSL

-343 PVTGQPLPLISMGGT
+343 PVTGQPLPLVSMGGT

-366 LGIILSV
+366 IGIILSV
-373 SRYIEEHSDEEIT
+373 SRYIEEHGDEEIT
-386 TDSNTNYASA
+386 AETSKNYANV

>member
-6 AFINEI
+6 ALFNDIK
-12 RGDKVIWIVVL
+12 GDRVIWIVVL

-41 YKFQHGNTEYYILKH
+41 YRFQHGNTEYYILKH
-56 LFILFLGFALMFA
+56 LFILLLGFALMYA
-69 CHKINYTYY
+69 CHRINYTYY
-78 ARMAEVL
+78 ARLAEVL
-85 YWGSVGLLI
+85 YWGSVALLV
-94 YTLLFGI
+94 YTLFFGI
-101 NLNEA
+101 NLNDA

-130 ILVAKLLTKKQNTIL
+130 ILVAKLLTKKQGSIL
-145 DFKETFMPILIRIG
+145 DFKGTFIPILLRIG
-159 IIVALILPNNLST
+159 IVVALILPNNLST
-172 AGLIFMT
+172 AALIFMT
-179 SIVLIYVGGVK
+179 SVVLIYVGGVK
-190 IKYLFYLSSAGI
+190 IRYLIYLTSAGI
-202 VGFLMFIMV
+202 LGFLLFIMIA
-211 VHFMP
+211 HFAP
-216 NNSKSRVGT
+216 NIGGRIGT
-225 WQNRIETFIGGKGSD
+225 WQNRIETFTGGHGSD
-240 SFQSDQ
+240 TFQVDQ
-246 AKIAISSGGIF
+246 AKIAISSGGFF

-279 AIIVEEFGLVGGFV
+279 AIIIEEFGLLGGFV

-316 GALLAIGLSFNL
+316 GALLSIGLSFSL

-343 PVTGQPLPLISMGGT
+343 PVTGQPLPLVSMGGT

-366 LGIILSV
+366 IGMILSV
-373 SRYIEEHSDEEIT
+373 SRYIEEHGDEEIT
-386 TDSNTNYASA
+386 PETNNSYAGV